1 LKVLIFAHNFPPAID
16 GGAKLLSSI
25 ALGEKKRGNEVRVL
39 TSDAH
44 SSDDYLDWRAK
55 RLKTG
60 WAQWRGMLLFR
71 AKTWR
76 WPKQLIRRITGPV
89 FLWLPV
95 FWLYRWRP
103 KKIVAGVFP
112 TIIPVYAW
120 LLAKITRAKL
130 VLVPCFHYADKS
142 FYRSWLTFVLRRAD
156 KILALTN
163 FEKSFYQKKLGI
175 DEKRITIFRPKI
187 SSSFLLKGKAKFK
200 NPPMI
205 LFLGSLSAHKRVEF
219 LIKAYKTLPIT
230 LVIAGPKTLY
240 WPQIKKTLAKL
251 PLKTRKRIR
260 VLGKIGERKKI
271 QLLDRAWVLVNPSIH
286 ESLGLVFLEAWA
298 RKKPVVAADIPILR
312 EVISNGENGLLFKKN
327 NINDLAEKIRKIITN
342 KNMAMKMGE
351 TGYKNMLK

>member
-1 LKVLIFAHNFPPAID
+1 
-16 GGAKLLSSI
+16 LSSI

-175 DEKRITIFRPKI
+175 DEKRITIFRPKTN
-187 SSSFLLKGKAKFK
+187 SSFLLKRKAQFLQ
-200 NPPMI
+200 PPLV
-205 LFLGSLSAHKRVEF
+205 LFIGSQSAHKKIEL
-219 LIKAYKTLPIT
+219 LIDAFEKLKLKGIKLAILGTR
-230 LVIAGPKTLY
+230 TLY
-240 WPQIKKTLAKL
+240 SPKIEKKLASLAKE
-251 PLKTRKRIR
+251 TRKNIQ
-260 VLGKIGERKKI
+260 VLGEVSEKKKIGF
-271 QLLDRAWVLVNPSIH
+271 LDRAWVLVNPSIH

-312 EVISNGENGLLFKKN
+312 EVISNGKNGLLFKKD